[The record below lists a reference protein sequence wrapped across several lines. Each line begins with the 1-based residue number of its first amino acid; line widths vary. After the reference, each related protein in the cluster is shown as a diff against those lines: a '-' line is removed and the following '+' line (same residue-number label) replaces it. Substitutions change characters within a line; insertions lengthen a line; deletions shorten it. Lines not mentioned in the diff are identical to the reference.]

1 MNLSAYSIKKPVTIN
16 MLYFGIALLGIIS
29 YFRLPQEL
37 FPPINYPRLSIVTHY
52 QNAAPEEIETL
63 ITRPIEE
70 TIGAVNNLK
79 GITSISKE
87 GTSIVTISFNWGT
100 NMDFASLNVR
110 EKLDL
115 IKDRFPRESDDPVVI
130 KFNPFEL
137 PVLRFSVTGSMD
149 AFEMRK
155 ICQRIIKDGLEK
167 VEGVASVSISGGLVR
182 EILVEVDQGRLQA
195 SGVAITSVVTALDMT
210 NLNYPAGTIQDNTYE
225 YLIRTIGEYQNVREI
240 EYTPVSIDSR
250 KGTSDDQGPPS
261 LDPLPPGERQTMSY
275 KRKEQETNTAVNDK
289 RIIFLK
295 EIAEIK
301 DTYKKRTS
309 YSRYMGKPD
318 ISITVQKQSGTNT
331 LRVVD
336 NVKRQ
341 LEELKKEIPAG
352 INIDLIYDQSQFI
365 KGSIKGVTDSA
376 WQGGLLAF
384 MVILMFLRNI
394 RSALIVTLSIPVS
407 ILTTFIMMYFKGEA
421 SGGSMS
427 LNMMSL
433 GGLALAVGML
443 VDNGIVVIEN
453 VFRYREMGMQSKDA
467 AVKGTDEVFAAVV
480 SSTLTTVAVFF
491 PMIFV
496 PGLAGQIF
504 KDLAFTVCFG
514 LIASLF
520 VSVTL
525 IPLLATTVKLKK
537 KTVKETSIDEI
548 KSKIF
553 LLKKGFRSKWVYF
566 IILVLTF
573 LVFAGSTYLFSKFD
587 LELLPK
593 VDQGQFMIK
602 VDLPTGSKLD
612 ITNQAVEK
620 VEKYINRL
628 PEVKS
633 VAVSIGSDKE
643 AMADKAEISLLE
655 SYQGEIL
662 VTLKEDRTIP
672 TSQVIQ
678 NIKSSLSLMDL
689 GQANLQYILSESV
702 FKSLLGT
709 DSPVVI
715 QLSGYDLNELAKL
728 SDQIENKLM
737 RIKGIYGIKSSKSL
751 SSPETKVEIIKD
763 NAATYAISVD
773 TIAEAA
779 QTALKGT
786 VATKFKEEGNE
797 YDIRVQLRQE
807 DRKDFFK
814 IRELLIHSD
823 SLDVSIPLKQV
834 AIISQG
840 LGPSEIQRID
850 QDRTLLLTANIF
862 GREFKDVTN
871 DVQKML
877 AKIKVPEGYK
887 IELTGEDKEIKES
900 FTNLIY
906 ALLLSILL
914 VYMIMASQFESFIQ
928 PLIIMFTV
936 PLSVIGVSMSLYLTQ
951 TPISVDVMLGVI
963 ILGGIVV
970 NNGIVLI
977 EFIKLLREQGY
988 SPRESAFIAS
998 KIRQRP
1004 IMMTALTTIIGLIP
1018 LAMGF
1023 GEGSELR
1030 APMAITV
1037 MGGLTTSTFLTLFI
1051 IPIIY
1056 YFVESSR
1063 LHLIRL
1069 FGGGEKNG
1077 TSI

>member
-1 MNLSAYSIKKPVTIN
+1 
-16 MLYFGIALLGIIS
+16 MLFFGITLLGIIS

-63 ITRPIEE
+63 VTRPIEE

-79 GITSISKE
+79 GITSLSKE

-149 AFEMRK
+149 QFQMRK
-155 ICQRIIKDGLEK
+155 ACQRILKDGLEK

-195 SGVAITSVVTALDMT
+195 SGVSITTVVHSLDRT
-210 NLNYPAGTIQDNTYE
+210 NLNYPAGNIQDNTYE
-225 YLIRTIGEYQNVREI
+225 YLIRTIGEYQSVKEI
-240 EYTPVSIDSR
+240 GFTPVSIDAR
-250 KGTSDDQGPPS
+250 KGTSDDKGPPQI
-261 LDPLPPGERQTMSY
+261 DPQTPGERQTMSY
-275 KRKEQETNTAVNDK
+275 KRKEQEITAARNEK

-301 DTYKKRTS
+301 DTYKKQTS
-309 YSRYMGKPD
+309 YSRLMGKPD

-336 NVKRQ
+336 NVKKQ
-341 LEELKKEIPAG
+341 LQELKKDLPAG
-352 INIDLIYDQSQFI
+352 MNIDMVYDQSEFI
-365 KGSIKGVTDSA
+365 KKSIRGVTDSA

-384 MVILMFLRNI
+384 VVILAFLRNF

-407 ILTTFIMMYFKGEA
+407 ILATFIMMYFKGEIA
-421 SGGSMS
+421 GSMS

-443 VDNGIVVIEN
+443 VDNAIVVIEN
-453 VFRYREMGMQSKDA
+453 IFRYREMGTDAKAA
-467 AVKGTDEVFAAVV
+467 AVKGTGEVTSAII

-491 PMIFV
+491 PLIFV

-514 LIASLF
+514 LVASLF
-520 VSVTL
+520 VAVTL
-525 IPLLATTVKLKK
+525 IPLLATAVNYRKKVK
-537 KTVKETSIDEI
+537 TEYSIDEI
-548 KSKIF
+548 KRNLLF
-553 LLKKGFRSKWVYF
+553 LKKGMRSPLVY
-566 IILVLTF
+566 ILILVIAIIM
-573 LVFAGSTYLFSKFD
+573 FAGSAFLFSTLD
-587 LELLPK
+587 VELLPK
-593 VDQGQFMIK
+593 VDQGQFLIK
-602 VDLPTGSKLD
+602 VELPTGSKLD
-612 ITNQAVEK
+612 VTNATVEKIENYITN
-620 VEKYINRL
+620 L

-643 AMADKAEISLLE
+643 STADKSEISLLE

-662 VTLKEDRTIP
+662 VNLREDRTIP
-672 TSQVIQ
+672 TAQVIQ
-678 NIKSSLSLMDL
+678 NIKSSVSTMKL
-689 GQANLQYILSESV
+689 GQVNLQYILQESV

-709 DSPVVI
+709 ESPVVV
-715 QLSGYDLNELAKL
+715 QVSGYDLNELGKIC
-728 SDQIENKLM
+728 DMIES
-737 RIKGIYGIKSSKSL
+737 RIKKVKGIYGIKSSKSL
-751 SSPETKVEIIKD
+751 SSPETKVEILKD

-773 TIAEAA
+773 QIAVAA
-779 QTALKGT
+779 QTALKGS

-797 YDIRVQLRQE
+797 YDIRVQLREE
-807 DRKDFFK
+807 DRKDFLK

-823 SLDVSIPLKQV
+823 AIDVSVPLKQV
-834 AIISQG
+834 AVISQG
-840 LGPSEIQRID
+840 LGPSEIQRIN
-850 QDRTLLLTANIF
+850 QERTLLLTANIF
-862 GREFKDVTN
+862 GREFKDVTE
-871 DVQKML
+871 DVH
-877 AKIKVPEGYK
+877 KVLSSLDIPEGYK
-887 IELTGEDKEIKES
+887 VELTGEDKEIKES
-900 FTNLIY
+900 FKNLGY

-936 PLSVIGVSMSLYLTQ
+936 PLSIIGVALALYLSQ
-951 TPISVDVMLGVI
+951 TSISVDVMLGII

-977 EFIKLLREQGY
+977 EFIKSLRAEGY
-988 SPRESAFIAS
+988 SPKEAAFIAS
-998 KIRQRP
+998 KIRRRP

-1018 LAMGF
+1018 LALGF

-1037 MGGLTTSTFLTLFI
+1037 MGGLTTSTLLTLI
-1051 IPIIY
+1051 VIPIIY
-1056 YFVESSR
+1056 YFVETFR
-1063 LHLIRL
+1063 LYVIRK
-1069 FGGGEKNG
+1069 FGGGAENG
-1077 TSI
+1077 TTV